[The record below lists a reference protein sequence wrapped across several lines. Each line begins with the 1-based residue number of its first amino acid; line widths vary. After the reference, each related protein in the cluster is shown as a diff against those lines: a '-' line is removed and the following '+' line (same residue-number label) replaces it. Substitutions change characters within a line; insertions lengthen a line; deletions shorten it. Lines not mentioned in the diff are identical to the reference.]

1 MADKFGVA
9 SLLKTACCEWTCAH
23 NASSK
28 PRRHSD
34 VVTTWRS
41 SISGWYQVVL
51 CAFICVVVAAVLCVR
66 DPRLNA
72 RRGVV
77 APARRVFRSNLSES
91 VVDDYNIT
99 ACDRTK
105 LRRRS
110 VGVRIV
116 CVCVWTDGS
125 VELRRHAWTLLEWQT
140 LRVTRRLCRY
150 LDRCRTFAPRNT
162 CRPQS
167 AVVGICSWLGLGFRI
182 RVSVIRVTIRNITF
196 SVLRTEFM
204 LGLRLWLGF
213 RTRSYG

>member
-9 SLLKTACCEWTCAH
+9 SLLKTACSEWTCAH

-28 PRRHSD
+28 PRRHSG

-51 CAFICVVVAAVLCVR
+51 CASICVVVAAVLCVR

-116 CVCVWTDGS
+116 CVCVCVCGRTVVWNWGVMLERCLSDRHCASLADCVAILTDAGH
-125 VELRRHAWTLLEWQT
+125 LPPPGTPAARNLLSWAS
-140 LRVTRRLCRY
+140 
-150 LDRCRTFAPRNT
+150 AP
-162 CRPQS
+162 
-167 AVVGICSWLGLGFRI
+167 G
-182 RVSVIRVTIRNITF
+182 
-196 SVLRTEFM
+196 
-204 LGLRLWLGF
+204 
-213 RTRSYG
+213 